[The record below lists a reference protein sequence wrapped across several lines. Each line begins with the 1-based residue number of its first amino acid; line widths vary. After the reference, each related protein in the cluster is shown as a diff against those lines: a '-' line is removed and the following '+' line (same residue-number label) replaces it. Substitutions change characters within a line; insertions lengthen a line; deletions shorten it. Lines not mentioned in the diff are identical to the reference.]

1 MKKKEHKTKHLPY
14 HVIIFRMFVPMLN
27 SVYFGHWWNWGPE
40 KELFL
45 PHGLT
50 LNPEHQPPKRW
61 ERPRKVLNPP
71 VDGPWRSHCTC
82 QAAKTRRTK
91 DSRPTWSFEGTSFNQ
106 ERGAIQNLER
116 ACYFYRSVTSGWTGH
131 EILIF
136 NSPLPRLD
144 PLEVKDRPAHL
155 GPADALESKSRSD
168 MVKIAELPH
177 PVAFEFS
184 LPRVRS
190 LVLQR
195 TRTCCRAV
203 LSQRGWL
210 QLCYICY
217 IASLCRLEVK
227 HC

>member
-1 MKKKEHKTKHLPY
+1 MVPEDPTAPVKLRKLAELRIHDRLEVLKALPSTKNEAQSRIWRGLA
-14 HVIIFRMFVPMLN
+14 ISIGL
-27 SVYFGHWWNWGPE
+27 SLLA
-40 KELFL
+40 EL
-45 PHGLT
+45 
-50 LNPEHQPPKRW
+50 
-61 ERPRKVLNPP
+61 
-71 VDGPWRSHCTC
+71 
-82 QAAKTRRTK
+82 ATK
-91 DSRPTWSFEGTSFNQ
+91 SLSST
-106 ERGAIQNLER
+106 A
-116 ACYFYRSVTSGWTGH
+116 
-131 EILIF
+131 
-136 NSPLPRLD
+136 PLPRLD